1 MNDDF
6 NDYFENDQVVE
17 TPAPHVETPQERE
30 DREIAEATIER
41 RHNTMRLLLITI
53 IALLAMFLCWWVW
66 ARYFHPAVEGH
77 ERGYVMQVVSE
88 GTLIK
93 SFEGK
98 IMSER
103 YVTDTIVYQSN
114 FIFTIKDDSIA
125 IRAKEFEGTGKRV
138 IVTYE
143 TYKGNL
149 PWRGNSTTVVTDIAL
164 DTTATIDTTHLTTR
178 RPYSI

>member
-17 TPAPHVETPQERE
+17 APQPHVETPQERE

-41 RHNTMRLLLITI
+41 RHNTMRLLLVAC
-53 IALLAMFLCWWVW
+53 IALLALFLCWWVW
-66 ARYFHPAVEGH
+66 ARYFHPSVEGH

-88 GTLIK
+88 GALIK

-98 IMSER
+98 LMSER
-103 YVTDTIVYQSN
+103 YVADTIVYEAN
-114 FIFTIKDDSIA
+114 FIFTISNDSIA
-125 IRAKEFEGTGKRV
+125 TKAKAYEGTGQRV

-143 TYKGNL
+143 TYRGNL
-149 PWRGNSTTVVTDIAL
+149 PWRGNSTTIVTDICP
-164 DTTATIDTTHLTTR
+164 DTTVTADTTRLTTR
-178 RPYSI
+178 RPYKI